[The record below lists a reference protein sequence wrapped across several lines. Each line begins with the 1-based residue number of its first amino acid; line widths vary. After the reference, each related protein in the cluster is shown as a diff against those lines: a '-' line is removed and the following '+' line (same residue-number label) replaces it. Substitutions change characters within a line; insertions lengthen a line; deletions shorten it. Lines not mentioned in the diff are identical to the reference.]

1 MSLPEGATTP
11 TCTGT
16 YTAYTAFGGAT
27 AAAAQAS
34 CAATMTTLNAA
45 NLAIDF
51 TNLAREAAGQP
62 DLPYPVRSVPVLCNT
77 NNCNAPPSSGAVG
90 TSVAVATFVVRAP
103 PAAAG
108 HAALRGAS
116 CAVLCG
122 HEPALPPHSGHCN
135 LPARIVIMMPLP
147 LVTHGNS

>member
-16 YTAYTAFGGAT
+16 YTAYTAIGAAT

-34 CAATMTTLNAA
+34 CAAIMTTLGLA
-45 NLAIDF
+45 NLAIDT
-51 TNLAREAAGQP
+51 TNSFREAAGQP

-90 TSVAVATFVVRAP
+90 TSAAVATFVVRAP

-108 HAALRGAS
+108 HALRTSG
-116 CAVLCG
+116 AVLCG
-122 HEPALPPHSGHCN
+122 HERALPPHSGHCN
-135 LPARIVIMMPLP
+135 LLRKMMRPLP
-147 LVTHGNS
+147 LVTHGDP